1 MISLNLK
8 SFRYILLIVYISVVF
23 ASCHVS
29 GKDPV
34 AQVTSDLDHRVASTL
49 QSIDVQHTQTAVY
62 GFRETADRQSMAVEV
77 TQSLATPSPSLW
89 NTPEEMP
96 EEHYIWNIW
105 GHRQFYAI
113 GCEAATVQ
121 DWARY
126 FAVDILEANF
136 QFQLPVS
143 DNPDYG
149 FVGVVTDPWGQV
161 PPYSYGVHAY
171 PVANLLRS
179 KYGMPA
185 RGLKDFTLEQLKAE
199 ISANQPVIAWVIGNV
214 VGGVPYEYVDQ
225 LDRKVVVAAYE
236 HTVIITGFTSS
247 TIRYMNNGRFYDIP
261 TEIFENSWAVLGNMV
276 VIWEG

>member
-8 SFRYILLIVYISVVF
+8 RFRYILLFFCIPVLL
-23 ASCHVS
+23 ASCQVS
-29 GKDPV
+29 GKDSV
-34 AQVTSDLDHRVASTL
+34 SQVASDVNQWVALTL
-49 QSIDVQHTQTAVY
+49 QSFDAQRTQTAAFS
-62 GFRETADRQSMAVEV
+62 FRETADKQSVAVEV
-77 TQSLATPSPSLW
+77 TQSAVTPSPSPW
-89 NTPEEMP
+89 NSSEELP

-121 DWARY
+121 DWAKY
-126 FAVDILEANF
+126 FGVDIHEANF
-136 QFQLPVS
+136 QFQLPIS

-161 PPYSYGVHAY
+161 PPYSYGVHVY

-179 KYGMPA
+179 NYGIPA
-185 RGLKDFTLEQLKAE
+185 WGLKGFTLDQLKAE
-199 ISANQPVIAWVIGNV
+199 ISANRPVIAWVIGNV
-214 VGGVPYEYVDQ
+214 VGGVPYDYVDQ
-225 LDRKVVVAAYE
+225 SGRKVVVAAYE
-236 HTVIITGFTSS
+236 HTVIVTGFNES